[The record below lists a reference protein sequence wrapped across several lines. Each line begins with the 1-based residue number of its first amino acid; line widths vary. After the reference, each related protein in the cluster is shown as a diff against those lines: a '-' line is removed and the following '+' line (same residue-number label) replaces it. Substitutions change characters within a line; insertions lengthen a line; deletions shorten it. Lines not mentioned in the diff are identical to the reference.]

1 MNDIEDIILGH
12 LLLKPDLFKRTVV
25 TDKYFLN
32 EQNKF
37 IYKLMKKQ
45 YDEDQTIN
53 IVGLAEKYKNEF
65 TTKNPL
71 NETINKMTYLLAETL
86 LQVNDYDYYQELLF
100 KKYIDNEMMASI
112 NKFKAQQITVD
123 NLLESIHELE
133 TQSIKLAD
141 NKLNSKEI
149 FTLINSKNKNINF
162 RFSKL
167 SETANIQ
174 EHDLV
179 IIAAR
184 TGLGKSG
191 FCLNL
196 IEDLSNDYTC
206 LYFNMEISE
215 KQLYQR
221 LVSINS
227 GIEMKYLDNP
237 QTTYQESK
245 IKEAC
250 ERLASKQLKIYSQG
264 QTVATIRR
272 KIMNESKNGHTLV
285 FIDHV
290 GLIKAKKDSTLYENL
305 TEIVKELRQI
315 SLDYDCTIFLVSQ
328 LNRSADNK
336 QLPKI
341 SELKDTGELEQ
352 SATTIILM
360 HDENQDKNVSIDKVP
375 ITFLI
380 GKNRNGSL
388 GMMHYEYNKLNQRFD

>member
-1 MNDIEDIILGH
+1 MMN
-12 LLLKPDLFKRTVV
+12 
-25 TDKYFLN
+25 N
-32 EQNKF
+32 
-37 IYKLMKKQ
+37 
-45 YDEDQTIN
+45 
-53 IVGLAEKYKNEF
+53 
-65 TTKNPL
+65 
-71 NETINKMTYLLAETL
+71 
-86 LQVNDYDYYQELLF
+86 
-100 KKYIDNEMMASI
+100 I
-112 NKFKAQQITVD
+112 NKFKTQQITVD

-133 TQSIKLAD
+133 RQNIKLAD

-196 IEDLSNDYTC
+196 LEDLSNNYNC

-237 QTTYQESK
+237 STTYQEGK

-264 QTVATIRR
+264 QTVASIRR

-360 HDENQDKNVSIDKVP
+360 HDENQELNLSADKVK

-388 GMMHYEYNKLNQRFD
+388 GMMHYKYDKLNQRFD